1 MPPSSPRGS
10 APIRERE
17 FHAWLAAHLE
27 AGTGGLLPL
36 GDDAA
41 ALTPPE
47 GRVAVLTTDSLVEG
61 THFLRDSPPERV
73 GAAAAAVSLSDA
85 AAKGATPAA
94 LLLALLLPRGTPSKW
109 AESVALGAD
118 RMGARFGAPLVGGDT
133 KPSPVRAVVSTVL
146 AWGRED
152 CLAPRTGARPG
163 DLVVTTGTVGH
174 GGWAAH
180 RWTASGSSKVR
191 RRAALLELLR
201 VEPRVY
207 EGVALA
213 PWAHAM
219 LDTSDGLAEA
229 SRLLAEASRVRVV
242 IEEDALPLYPA
253 LDALPPSERWP
264 AAFYG
269 GDYEL
274 LATLPPTV
282 LSRARTAVEK
292 VGRRLTVIGRVD
304 RGSGSWLESAGA
316 RHVMPPGGWQPF
328 DAPHRR
334 PK

>member
-1 MPPSSPRGS
+1 
-10 APIRERE
+10 
-17 FHAWLAAHLE
+17 
-27 AGTGGLLPL
+27 
-36 GDDAA
+36 
-41 ALTPPE
+41 
-47 GRVAVLTTDSLVEG
+47 
-61 THFLRDSPPERV
+61 
-73 GAAAAAVSLSDA
+73 
-85 AAKGATPAA
+85 
-94 LLLALLLPRGTPSKW
+94 
-109 AESVALGAD
+109 
-118 RMGARFGAPLVGGDT
+118 
-133 KPSPVRAVVSTVL
+133 
-146 AWGRED
+146 
-152 CLAPRTGARPG
+152 
-163 DLVVTTGTVGH
+163 
-174 GGWAAH
+174 
-180 RWTASGSSKVR
+180 
-191 RRAALLELLR
+191 
-201 VEPRVY
+201 
-207 EGVALA
+207 
-213 PWAHAM
+213 M